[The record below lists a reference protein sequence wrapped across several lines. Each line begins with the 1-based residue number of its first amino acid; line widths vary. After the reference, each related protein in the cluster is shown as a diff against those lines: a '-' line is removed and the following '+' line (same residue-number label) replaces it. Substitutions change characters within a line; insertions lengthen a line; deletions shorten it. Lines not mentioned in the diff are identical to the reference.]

1 MNREEKEFYQVDVI
15 ASDFGN
21 PRKSTTFS
29 IQVQLLDVNDEKP
42 VFDNI
47 PNNCEIVENSA
58 AQTGIF
64 DNCLCYTYVS
74 ISKYNKNLNPY
85 TLSLI

>member
-29 IQVQLLDVNDEKP
+29 IQVQLLDVNDETP

-47 PNNCEIVENSA
+47 PNNCEVNENSA
-58 AQTGIF
+58 ALTGILTRYKLL
-64 DNCLCYTYVS
+64 LC
-74 ISKYNKNLNPY
+74 IC
-85 TLSLI
+85 

>member
-58 AQTGIF
+58 AQTGKLFIIF
-64 DNCLCYTYVS
+64 KYDKNVLYTKCV
-74 ISKYNKNLNPY
+74 
-85 TLSLI
+85 

>member
-1 MNREEKEFYQVDVI
+1 MFCVQIRNEFLNREEKEFYLVNVI

-29 IQVQLLDVNDEKP
+29 IQVQLLDINDEKP
-42 VFDNI
+42 VFDNV
-47 PNNCEIVENSA
+47 PNNCEVNENSA

-64 DNCLCYTYVS
+64 
-74 ISKYNKNLNPY
+74 NLSY
-85 TLSLI
+85 IIAV